1 MNDRLM
7 IAAMAMQGMYTNERY
22 NSISFADTANEAL
35 KQADALLAAA
45 GEKDD
50 PATHEDCVS
59 VAVHNAVMDRL
70 QVDFDALRARAE
82 AAESKLAACERERD
96 ALKRRLEPLTEGE
109 AVEVMRPVIYGSLPP
124 TDDQIRSIV
133 DDADRIRARRA

>member
-1 MNDRLM
+1 MTDRLM

-70 QVDFDALRARAE
+70 QVDFDALKARSE
-82 AAESKLAACERERD
+82 AAESKLAACER
-96 ALKRRLEPLTEGE
+96 RLGPLTLGE
-109 AVEVMRPVIYGSLPP
+109 VHQLTKEYGMFPNAHNCAIVEAWDKSIVA
-124 TDDQIRSIV
+124 IRS
-133 DDADRIRARRA
+133 RRQP